1 MISQQMKM
9 CWDILV
15 EMTEIISLRDYIFL
29 LLRVQDLE

>member
-15 EMTEIISLRDYIFL
+15 EMTEIISLRDLIFL
-29 LLRVQDLE
+29 QLRAQNLE